1 MSNHSDVHVIGGGL
15 GGLATAA
22 LVARAG
28 HTVTV
33 HESRGRLGGRAT
45 TDEHNGFRFNQGP
58 HALYV
63 GGEGAR
69 VLAELGIRPSGSPP
83 PVRGTQMVVAGERH
97 LAPVGPLSLLR
108 TGLLRGR
115 EKVAVAR
122 LLARL
127 PRLDPASLS
136 TVTVDD
142 WVDSLTDH
150 GRVREILYTL
160 VRLAT
165 YTNAG
170 AHLSAEIAVLQLQLA
185 LDDGVI
191 YLDRGWEQ
199 LVHGLSTHEGVTVQT
214 GERLTEL
221 PDAPAVVIAAGG
233 PDAAAS
239 LIGHGFGPSLAA
251 EVAVLDLGLGRPAAF
266 DVVLGVD
273 RPFYL
278 SNHGFP
284 VDMVP
289 EGRSSV
295 SIAQYLAPGD
305 EPRRDELV
313 AFAAHAGIAPG
324 HVVDERYLHRMVAVT
339 ALATAQAGGLAGRA
353 PVAVPDCGGVFVVGD
368 WVGPRGHLVDAVLAS
383 AEEAAAAVVAHL
395 ARRPVLR

>member
-1 MSNHSDVHVIGGGL
+1 MSNHTDVHVIGGGL

-45 TDEHNGFRFNQGP
+45 TDDRNGFRFNQGP

-63 GGEGAR
+63 GGEGVR

-97 LAPVGPLSLLR
+97 LAPVGPISLLR
-108 TGLLRGR
+108 TGMLRGR
-115 EKVAVAR
+115 EKIAVAK

-127 PRLDPASLS
+127 AKLDPASLS

-150 GRVREILYTL
+150 ARVRQILHTL

-165 YTNAG
+165 YTNAP
-170 AHLSAEIAVLQLQLA
+170 AHLSAEVAVLQLQLA

-199 LVHGLSTHEGVTVQT
+199 LVHGLSSIEGVTVET
-214 GERLTEL
+214 GERLTAL
-221 PDAPAVVIAAGG
+221 PEAPAVVIAAGG
-233 PDAAAS
+233 PEVAAS
-239 LIGHGFGPSLAA
+239 LSGHDFGPAVAA
-251 EVAVLDLGLGRPAAF
+251 EVAVLDLGLSRPATF
-266 DVVLGVD
+266 DAVLGAD

-284 VDMVP
+284 IDMVP
-289 EGRSSV
+289 EGRSSA

-305 EPRRDELV
+305 EPARDELR
-313 AFAAHAGIAPG
+313 AFAARAGIAPG
-324 HVVDERYLHRMVAVT
+324 QVVDERYLHRMTAVT
-339 ALATAQAGGLAGRA
+339 AIATADTGGLAGRA
-353 PVAVPDCGGVFVVGD
+353 PVAVSDREGVFVVGD
-368 WVGPRGHLVDAVLAS
+368 WVGARAHLVDAVLAS
-383 AEEAAAAVVAHL
+383 AEEAAAGVVAHL
-395 ARRPVLR
+395 ARRPVSR